1 MMSAKSLMSSVSR
14 NVARNERHVSTS
26 RHVMATYRVHLVES
40 VDEFEDKVMKSD
52 RPVVV
57 DFTAGWCAP
66 CQELLPMLEAA
77 IVNAEIE
84 VDLAKV
90 DVSVL
95 PELAANLKS
104 VPTLLAVK
112 NGKVLNT
119 LNGLQDGDTLI
130 SFINQLED

>member
-1 MMSAKSLMSSVSR
+1 MSLVTRHVVRSV
-14 NVARNERHVSTS
+14 RHVSTS
-26 RHVMATYRVHLVES
+26 SHVMATYRVHLVES

-66 CQELLPMLEAA
+66 CQELLPRLEAA
-77 IVNAEIE
+77 IINAEIE

-112 NGKVLNT
+112 NGQVLNT
-119 LNGLQDGDTLI
+119 LNGLQDGDTLQ

>member
-14 NVARNERHVSTS
+14 HVARNVRHVSTS
-26 RHVMATYRVHLVES
+26 SHVMATYRVHLVES
-40 VDEFEDKVMKSD
+40 VDEFDKVMKSD

-57 DFTAGWCAP
+57 DFTAEWCAP
-66 CQELLPMLEAA
+66 CQELLPRLEAA
-77 IVNAEIE
+77 IINAEIE

-119 LNGLQDGDTLI
+119 LNGLQDGDTLA
-130 SFINQLED
+130 SFIDQLGD